1 MNQDVK
7 SKLDNFFE
15 NHHKNTYGAK
25 EILISADQEPSGVF
39 YLKDGVVRMY
49 AVSSQG
55 EEVVINIYRP
65 ISFFPMPWVLNN
77 TISHYYFEALTE
89 VKVCKAPKEEFLKFL
104 ESESDVL
111 MDLLKRIYKGLDGY
125 FSRME
130 YLMSGS
136 AQARLITEILISAKR
151 FGVKNE
157 KGILVNMKVTE
168 KDLAAQ
174 TGVARETVS
183 REIHKLKSKD
193 LIHFEGG
200 SLVVKDLSRLE
211 EELLQV

>member
-7 SKLDNFFE
+7 KKLDNFFE
-15 NHHKNTYGAK
+15 KYHRSTYGAK
-25 EILISADQEPSGVF
+25 EILISADQEPPGVF
-39 YLKDGVVRMY
+39 YLKEGVVRMY

-65 ISFFPMPWVLNN
+65 TSFFPMSWVLNDSV
-77 TISHYYFEALTE
+77 SHYYFEALTE
-89 VKVCKAPKEEFLKFL
+89 VKVIKAPKDEFLNFL
-104 ESESDVL
+104 ESEGDVL

-136 AQARLITEILISAKR
+136 AQARLITEIIISAKR

-157 KGILVNMKVTE
+157 KGILVNMKFTE

-183 REIHKLKSKD
+183 REIHKLKEKG
-193 LIHFEGG
+193 LIYFVGG
-200 SLVVKDLSRLE
+200 SLIVKDLSKLE